1 MSEPVLLFVNER
13 PVRVAAGARA
23 LEAVTA
29 FDPDLAARLSAGEA
43 YLTDGR
49 GIRLEPE
56 TPVFP
61 GAILRVV
68 VSARSAAQGKEADA
82 HA

>member
-1 MSEPVLLFVNER
+1 MSDPVLLFVNDR
-13 PVRVAAGARA
+13 PVRVPAGTPAGAAVGATDPALADRIAAG
-23 LEAVTA
+23 T
-29 FDPDLAARLSAGEA
+29 A

-49 GIRLEPE
+49 GIRLSPGE
-56 TPVFP
+56 PVFP

-68 VSARSAAQGKEADA
+68 LGAPRGDEADA